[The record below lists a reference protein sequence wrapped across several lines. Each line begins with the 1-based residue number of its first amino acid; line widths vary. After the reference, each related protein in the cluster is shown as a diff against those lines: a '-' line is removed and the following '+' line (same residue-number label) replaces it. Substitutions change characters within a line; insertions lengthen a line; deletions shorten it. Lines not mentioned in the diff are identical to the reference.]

1 MMKHSFPRQIVPCAV
16 CVCLFLVTLLAP
28 ALFDSSSPF
37 ETMDLGTLKAQAD
50 RLQAQVD
57 RKAADYATLR
67 DLALI
72 LRTIAARDRAPYGKR
87 TGENGDEVRR
97 SSRSDLPGSDVQS
110 LMGANIEECLHRV
123 PG

>member
-28 ALFDSSSPF
+28 ALWDSSSPF

-72 LRTIAARDRAPYGKR
+72 LRTIAARYLGALWEEDRRERGRGPSIFA
-87 TGENGDEVRR
+87 ER
-97 SSRSDLPGSDVQS
+97 SSRQRCAEPYG
-110 LMGANIEECLHRV
+110 GEH
-123 PG
+123 

>member
-1 MMKHSFPRQIVPCAV
+1 MMKHSFPRQILPRAV
-16 CVCLFLVTLLAP
+16 CLCLFFMTLLTP
-28 ALFDSSSPF
+28 ALFDSPSPF

-50 RLQAQVD
+50 RLEAQVD

-87 TGENGDEVRR
+87 TGATGERGRRFSRGDV
-97 SSRSDLPGSDVQS
+97 PGSDVQIPIRVQR
-110 LMGANIEECLHRV
+110 AECRGV